1 MTKIFTQKYIAQVPW
16 LPEEV
21 WSDHRRIG
29 LPFFENQAVGK
40 KTITR

>member
-29 LPFFENQAVGK
+29 LPFSRIRLSK